1 MNIDDSFPFRIISG
15 FRPLRGLHV
24 AHHAAVLRD
33 VCKYQYAQK
42 RCAYVF
48 VADHHARSRW
58 DERVDF
64 ANIGK
69 RTREIAKQLLA
80 CGIDP
85 EFSVL
90 YRQSDIPELF
100 EIMWFIA
107 GVVADSTLR
116 RGHAVT
122 SDPAPTAG
130 IYLYPLLMVA
140 DILSLKAT
148 NVAVG
153 KDQKQHLE
161 MARDVARKLIR
172 RFGSKFL
179 PIPESLSVDPP
190 LILGID
196 SSEDRPKKMGSEFNN
211 DIPLFADEDTVKD
224 RIEKI
229 LTRPIKWGDLLP
241 TEGCNILH
249 CASAMAGEAAKE
261 LFARKYEAGG
271 YGYSDAKKELIDLFF
286 DHFGSMRQRYAEI
299 EDAEVDRILHSG
311 AMAAREQIARLVFE
325 VRREVATLV

>member
-1 MNIDDSFPFRIISG
+1 MNIDDGFPFRIISG

-33 VCKYQYAQK
+33 VCKYQYVQK
-42 RCAYVF
+42 RCTYIF
-48 VADHHARSRW
+48 VADHHAHSRW

-69 RTREIAKQLLA
+69 RTRETAKQLLA
-80 CGIDP
+80 CGVNP

-107 GVVADSTLR
+107 GVVPDSTLR
-116 RGHAVT
+116 RGHAVA
-122 SDPAPTAG
+122 SDPAPSAG

-161 MARDVARKLIR
+161 LARDVARKLIR
-172 RFGSKFL
+172 RFGPKLL
-179 PIPESLSVDPP
+179 PIPDSLSVDPP

-211 DIPLFADEDTVKD
+211 DIPLFADEDTVRD

-229 LTRPIKWGDLLP
+229 LTRPIKWGEVLP
-241 TEGCNILH
+241 IEGCNILH
-249 CASAMAGEAAKE
+249 CAWAIAGEKTKDC
-261 LFARKYEAGG
+261 FARKYEAGG
-271 YGYSDAKKELIDLFF
+271 YGYSDAKKELTDLFF
-286 DHFGSMRQRYAEI
+286 DHFQPIRQRYAEI
-299 EDAEVDRILHSG
+299 EDGEVDRVLRSG
-311 AMAAREQIARLVFE
+311 ASAAREQIAHLVFE
-325 VRREVATLV
+325 VRDEVATLI